1 MGLFRMRRPFTS
13 FSLIALSGFVLA
25 GCRQDEIKTYRV
37 AKEAAPAVSE
47 MMPAASAAPAGPG
60 APASMA
66 ATPVTTADGPGLD
79 WTAPAHWQSRPA
91 SAMRKATF
99 VVTGEG
105 GATAELSVT
114 AFPGDVGGKL
124 ANVNRWRQQIQLP
137 PLNEAELGTV
147 LQHLDVGSLHLDV
160 VELIGPG
167 EPPAQRVLGALV
179 PYEGATW
186 FFKFSGPAA
195 LVAREKNAFT
205 DFVQT
210 LRPRS

>member
-1 MGLFRMRRPFTS
+1 MRRPFTS
-13 FSLIALSGFVLA
+13 FSFFALSGLVLA
-25 GCRQDEIKTYRV
+25 GCRKDEIKTYRV
-37 AKEAAPAVSE
+37 AKESAPAAEV
-47 MMPAASAAPAGPG
+47 MPATAAAPAGPV
-60 APASMA
+60 APSNMA

-137 PLNEAELGTV
+137 PITEADLGPA
-147 LQHLDVGSLHLDV
+147 LQHLDVGGLHLDV

-186 FFKFSGPAA
+186 FFKLSGPAA
-195 LVAREKNAFT
+195 LVAREQPAFLS
-205 DFVQT
+205 FLQS
-210 LRPRS
+210 LHPRS